1 MIRGGKQMKETWWV
15 VETARKDDG
24 ALVRAV
30 YVVSAESKFGA
41 LSKERLDEGERF
53 TQVYPLEQDSIVAE
67 YEEAI

>member
-1 MIRGGKQMKETWWV
+1 MKETWWV

-41 LSKERLDEGERF
+41 LSKVRLDKDERF
-53 TQVYPLEQDSIVAE
+53 TQAYPLEQDSIVAE